1 MQYRNFTWR
10 RGEGTNSRTF
20 YKYIDVKLLLV
31 LFSSYWRFLITFKI
45 NLASEDFDILIFWRF
60 LDSIS
65 KDTNMFFVKFFGKSI
80 VCFSS
85 HSWKITILFDLKKI
99 YYCNCNHVFCPTTYT
114 LILYLIIKRITEL
127 LLIFL

>member
-1 MQYRNFTWR
+1 MFFWFFQSLASVSSHYCKILILLKLKKMLYRNFTWR
-10 RGEGTNSRTF
+10 MGEGTNSRTF

-99 YYCNCNHVFCPTTYT
+99 Y
-114 LILYLIIKRITEL
+114 
-127 LLIFL
+127 